1 LAGLQRQGHGLSI
14 PIREW
19 PRSGHMVYGIA
30 HGEIIGASMDPVHE
44 RLDGRWRARVARM
57 VLLA

>member
-1 LAGLQRQGHGLSI
+1 
-14 PIREW
+14 
-19 PRSGHMVYGIA
+19 MVYGIA